1 MMSILALEN
10 GFVPATALAAV
21 PLLLLV
27 AYLVAN
33 PVSMD
38 PKEPPLV
45 HARIPLVG
53 HVIGILQHSWQ
64 YLDMI
69 YAKYPVPILTLPMLS
84 GKVYVVN
91 DPELAQAALRNRSL
105 SFDPFLRD
113 LVKGMANTSA
123 ETMKTWDDPAFYGR
137 WVKILY
143 GGMAGQSLLGLNIS
157 AVGKV
162 AASMNEIG
170 DDVVVE
176 NLYRWNRQM
185 FTLASTDSLYGSMN
199 PMRAD
204 RRLIDAYWDYETDV
218 HKLMVGIFPSLI
230 APRGHRGQK
239 LVERAFQY
247 FFDSNLH
254 EGADVPSLV
263 KERRKLSKSFGMPSS
278 AAAAIELLF
287 LHGAISNTF
296 PTFYWFFTRV
306 FNQPALIARLRK
318 EVQGIIEETGFT
330 TTDGK
335 RKRVAT
341 LHIEKIEEK
350 CQLLMSCFRE
360 THRLYASGILARKVM
375 ADTTISD
382 GKTSYVLKKDWQ
394 VQGPQT
400 ILHLSPHIWG
410 DDALEFVGDRFL
422 KMAEEKGEAVVNFAP
437 RGFLGFGGGKHIW

>member
-1 MMSILALEN
+1 MNLIS
-10 GFVPATALAAV
+10 
-21 PLLLLV
+21 
-27 AYLVAN
+27 
-33 PVSMD
+33 
-38 PKEPPLV
+38 
-45 HARIPLVG
+45 
-53 HVIGILQHSWQ
+53 
-64 YLDMI
+64 
-69 YAKYPVPILTLPMLS
+69 AKYPNPILTLPMLS

-123 ETMKTWDDPAFYGR
+123 ETMKVWDDPAFYGR
-137 WVKILY
+137 WVKVLY

-162 AASMNEIG
+162 AARMNEIG
-170 DDVVVE
+170 GNVVVE
-176 NLYRWNRQM
+176 DLYRWNREM

-204 RRLIDAYWDYETDV
+204 KRLIEAYCRADFNRDYEGDV
-218 HKLMVGIFPSLI
+218 HKLMVGLFPSLI
-230 APRGHRGQK
+230 APRGHQGQK
-239 LVERAFQY
+239 LVERAFQS

-254 EGADVPSLV
+254 EGADVPPLV
-263 KERRKLSKSFGMPSS
+263 KERRELSKSFNMPSS

-296 PTFYWFFTRV
+296 PTYYWFFTRI
-306 FNQPALIARLRK
+306 FNQPALVARLRE
-318 EVQGIIEETGFT
+318 EVQGVIEETDCA
-330 TTDGK
+330 TDAKG
-335 RKRVAT
+335 KRVAT

-382 GKTSYVLKKDWQ
+382 GKTSYVLKKDCQ

-410 DDALEFVGDRFL
+410 DDAVEFVGDRFL
-422 KMAEEKGEAVVNFAP
+422 KMAEKKGEAVANFAP